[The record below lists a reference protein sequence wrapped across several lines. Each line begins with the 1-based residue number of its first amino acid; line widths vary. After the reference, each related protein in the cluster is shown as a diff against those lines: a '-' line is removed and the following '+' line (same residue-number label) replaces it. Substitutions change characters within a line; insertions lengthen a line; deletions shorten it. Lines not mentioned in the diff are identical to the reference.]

1 MSEGKTRWLECLI
14 LCLVKGDFAMDMKEI
29 IAENLRNVRLQ
40 HGWTQEFVAKQ
51 LQISQRT
58 VSRAEN
64 GAGLSK
70 DTMKRLCNLYQ
81 ISMQY
86 LYEEEH
92 EGRVPL
98 VNIIPEE
105 VALRLL
111 MKNSFINDLQSETV
125 RRYNDKVSKEAI
137 MTRDDVEVIID
148 KYMSGR
154 RTFTLSDV
162 IQCGMLVNQS
172 TIHNVVA
179 MLG

>member
-1 MSEGKTRWLECLI
+1 MSEGKTKWLECLI

-40 HGWTQEFVAKQ
+40 HGWTQEFVANQ

-92 EGRVPL
+92 EESVPL

-105 VALRLL
+105 VALQLL
-111 MKNSFINDLQSETV
+111 MKNSFVNDLQSETV